1 MTNLED
7 FKGLED
13 LLHVVGKRFNF
24 GNDLVRSLELVLFEH
39 QNTVTS
45 HKAGDEF
52 TSALSKELGDC
63 FALADKGNLKV
74 DLALCVD
81 HNGTLVAE
89 CK

>member
-7 FKGLED
+7 LERLED

-24 GNDLVRSLELVLFEH
+24 GNDLVRSLELVFFED
-39 QNTVTS
+39 QNMVTS
-45 HKAGDEF
+45 HKTCDEF
-52 TSALSKELGDC
+52 ASALPKELGNC

-74 DLALCVD
+74 DLSLSVD